1 MVWHER
7 SRFCNR
13 FSGLILKG
21 DDTMELEQL
30 DTGQQVLDSRVLAD
44 QQLNEC
50 AQQCFAASAHVV
62 SKLEY

>member
-1 MVWHER
+1 
-7 SRFCNR
+7 
-13 FSGLILKG
+13 
-21 DDTMELEQL
+21 MELEQL